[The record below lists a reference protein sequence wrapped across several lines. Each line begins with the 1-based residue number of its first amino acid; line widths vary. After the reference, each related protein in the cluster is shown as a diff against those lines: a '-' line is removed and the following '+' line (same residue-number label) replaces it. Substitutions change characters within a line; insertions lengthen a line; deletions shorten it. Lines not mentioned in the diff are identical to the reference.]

1 MTNTNKIIFGG
12 YMKITEDMKIKEVI
26 ASHVQAAK
34 VFKKYNLGCI
44 GCRGADEDTIKMVAT
59 NYGLDVQQ
67 FVKDLNEAI
76 KEAKN

>member
-34 VFKKYNLGCI
+34 VFKNIIL
-44 GCRGADEDTIKMVAT
+44 AALVA
-59 NYGLDVQQ
+59 GEQMRIL
-67 FVKDLNEAI
+67 
-76 KEAKN
+76 